1 MWNDSTKE
9 NNKAWPGVAMTKVSG
24 ETDVY
29 CYTVPDDKFDMI
41 IFNGSGQTDDLKYPG
56 GNKLYDYATRTWRD
70 YSADPVPVISV
81 SNEGG
86 SFKDS
91 VNVSITVTDA
101 TSAYYSID
109 GGSHITINGSVNLTI
124 GANIAEGTSV
134 KLDISATN
142 SYGTVSKSCTYK
154 KRSTTGPATDGST
167 AEAISGNYATNPNNG
182 YGKRKTIT
190 VDGDKSDWDSSML
203 IAQGAANDDPRVYAH
218 WSMHEIAIDD
228 YAMYAAWDDT
238 NLYIMYEMANVQDV
252 VASGEDFPLTQ
263 GNLWIYNLPVFMYIF
278 TGEGN
283 ITHGTTAGGTLWDTG
298 TTVDANADHVI
309 AYSTNASNGP
319 FIYTAND
326 DGNLEPDV
334 LVKKGA
340 ASGINVKWGSGKT
353 LSGKLIPV
361 GGGKDSIVTLNLLK
375 GQLDNAY
382 AYQINHRDSSE
393 KAALLA
399 GIPKERILEPKRTL
413 DPNMLR
419 LNKEGYLNGH
429 TPFSAIVAF
438 SSVLTAYLNGIGMV
452 ILSNESSASESTVS
466 EAEVNHQYSK
476 SYQFE
481 RDFFAYERDY
491 LRCGVRYFSLLR
503 PLTEFQIARYF
514 ASCDTKYHEIFRS
527 CNAGAKQDKWCGHCA
542 KCLFV
547 SVILSP
553 FLPLAEIA
561 RLLGADM
568 FNMADME
575 PVLQELC
582 GALPNK
588 PFECVGSRKEVNLSL
603 CLAIERAARDGAELP
618 LLLKQYQASPLW
630 KEYAG
635 QAAGFG
641 QEWDPQ
647 HNLPEDLAA
656 LVKRECVEAFR

>member
-1 MWNDSTKE
+1 MTFTELRQQYPIFEFSEIRPEFRRTE
-9 NNKAWPGVAMTKVSG
+9 NGIVLNITYCFSFG
-24 ETDVY
+24 EEHFSPHWEIP
-29 CYTVPDDKFDMI
+29 C
-41 IFNGSGQTDDLKYPG
+41 
-56 GNKLYDYATRTWRD
+56 
-70 YSADPVPVISV
+70 
-81 SNEGG
+81 
-86 SFKDS
+86 
-91 VNVSITVTDA
+91 
-101 TSAYYSID
+101 D
-109 GGSHITINGSVNLTI
+109 GGSERYENDPAFRRLVFSLGMAELVSYWKIACPPKVRLCDALIDKAQENWWKRLYFGGLGEFFYRNGIETDFDSFMQFTCNP
-124 GANIAEGTSV
+124 
-134 KLDISATN
+134 D
-142 SYGTVSKSCTYK
+142 
-154 KRSTTGPATDGST
+154 PAGRIIPDQPAQRTD
-167 AEAISGNYATNPNNG
+167 
-182 YGKRKTIT
+182 
-190 VDGDKSDWDSSML
+190 
-203 IAQGAANDDPRVYAH
+203 
-218 WSMHEIAIDD
+218 
-228 YAMYAAWDDT
+228 
-238 NLYIMYEMANVQDV
+238 
-252 VASGEDFPLTQ
+252 
-263 GNLWIYNLPVFMYIF
+263 
-278 TGEGN
+278 
-283 ITHGTTAGGTLWDTG
+283 
-298 TTVDANADHVI
+298 
-309 AYSTNASNGP
+309 
-319 FIYTAND
+319 
-326 DGNLEPDV
+326 
-334 LVKKGA
+334 
-340 ASGINVKWGSGKT
+340 
-353 LSGKLIPV
+353 LSGYLIPV

-438 SSVLTAYLNGIGMV
+438 SAALTAYVNGLKTV

-481 RDFFAYERDY
+481 RDFAAYERDY
-491 LRCGVRYFSLLR
+491 LRCDVQYFSLLR

-514 ASCDTKYHEIFRS
+514 ASLPTAYHEIFRS

-568 FNMADME
+568 FNMEDME

-588 PFECVGSRKEVNLSL
+588 PFECVGSRKEVNISL
-603 CLAIERAARDGAELP
+603 CLAIARAEQNREALP
-618 LLLKQYQASPLW
+618 LLLRKYQKSPL
-630 KEYAG
+630 YA
-635 QAAGFG
+635 QYAADAAKFG
-641 QEWDPQ
+641 QEWDAQ
-647 HNLPEDLAA
+647 HNLPEELAA